1 MGLILLILLARRK
14 PQEPNALSSS
24 GLTSRRTTSKIQKTN
39 NFSPPTKRWQR
50 FSAVTA
56 SVPSVWP
63 NFFHPTSLD
72 KLVTYTR
79 KDLYEPALS
88 SPIIKTTQKFYTA
101 RLKFYTKESTEVIIY
116 CKPSMLLFDICFFHA
131 QIVLKKLHNF

>member
-1 MGLILLILLARRK
+1 MNVKSKILIL
-14 PQEPNALSSS
+14 
-24 GLTSRRTTSKIQKTN
+24 
-39 NFSPPTKRWQR
+39 FSIHNIIFMIYYHFR

-88 SPIIKTTQKFYTA
+88 SPIILQ
-101 RLKFYTKESTEVIIY
+101 L
-116 CKPSMLLFDICFFHA
+116 
-131 QIVLKKLHNF
+131 